1 MAFAPLPE
9 GARPARP
16 RDAASLI
23 LHRPGAHGAEVLMG
37 RRATRHRF
45 MPDVYV
51 FPGGRLDPADAGIV
65 PLRPLR
71 PEVVARFAGVC
82 TPRRAQALAVA
93 AVREA
98 HEETGLLLG
107 KLDASGLRPDLG
119 GLDVLARAITPSAS
133 PIRFHAR
140 FFIAEGGTARG
151 ALGGS
156 GELLDLHWVPLAE
169 ALKLPL
175 ADVTE
180 FMLGEIG
187 RRLAAAR
194 LDGAVPL
201 WGYRRGSVRVRRG

>member
-1 MAFAPLPE
+1 MAFAPLAE
-9 GARPARP
+9 GAKPVRP

-23 LHRPGAHGAEVLMG
+23 LHRAGTHGPEILMG
-37 RRATRHRF
+37 RRAARHRF

-51 FPGGRLDPADAGIV
+51 FPGGRLDPADAQIK

-71 PEVVARFAGVC
+71 AEVIARFAGIC
-82 TPRRAQALAVA
+82 TPKRAQALAVA

-107 KLDASGLRPDLG
+107 TTDGDGIRPDLA

-140 FFIAEGGTARG
+140 FFIADGSQASGQ
-151 ALGGS
+151 LGGS
-156 GELLDLHWVPLAE
+156 GELLDLHWAPLPE

-180 FMLGEIG
+180 FMLGEFG
-187 RRLAAAR
+187 RQLATQRLE
-194 LDGAVPL
+194 GAVPL
-201 WGYRRGSVRVRRG
+201 WGYRRGTARVRRG

>member
-1 MAFAPLPE
+1 MALPPLPE

-23 LHRPGAHGAEVLMG
+23 LHRAGEHGPEILMG
-37 RRATRHRF
+37 RRAKRHKF

-51 FPGGRLDPADAGIV
+51 FPGGRLDAGDSRIV

-71 PEVVARFAGVC
+71 AEVVARFAGIC
-82 TPRRAQALAVA
+82 TPLRAQALGVA

-107 KLDASGLRPDLG
+107 KEDASGIRPDLA

-140 FFIAEGGTARG
+140 FFIADG
-151 ALGGS
+151 AAAKGQLGGS
-156 GELLDLHWVPLAE
+156 GELLDLHWVPLAD
-169 ALKLPL
+169 ALRLPVV
-175 ADVTE
+175 DVTE

-187 RRLAAAR
+187 RRFAAAR
-194 LDGAVPL
+194 IDGAMPL
-201 WGYRRGSVRVRRG
+201 WSYRGGRVRVRRA

>member
-1 MAFAPLPE
+1 MALPPLPE
-9 GARPARP
+9 GAKPARP

-23 LHRPGAHGAEVLMG
+23 LHRVGEHGPEVLMG
-37 RRATRHRF
+37 RRAKRHKF

-51 FPGGRLDPADAGIV
+51 FPGGRLDAADHTIV

-71 PEVVARFAGVC
+71 ADVIARFAGIC
-82 TPRRAQALAVA
+82 TPLRAQALGVA

-107 KLDASGLRPDLG
+107 NEDAGGIRPDLG
-119 GLDVLARAITPSAS
+119 DLDVLARAITPSAS

-140 FFIAEGGTARG
+140 FFIADGTQAKGR
-151 ALGGS
+151 LGGS
-156 GELLDLHWVPLAE
+156 GELLDLHWVPLAD
-169 ALKLPL
+169 ALRLPL

-187 RRLAAAR
+187 RRLAAASVDR
-194 LDGAVPL
+194 TMPL
-201 WGYRRGSVRVRRG
+201 WSYRGGRVRVQRG